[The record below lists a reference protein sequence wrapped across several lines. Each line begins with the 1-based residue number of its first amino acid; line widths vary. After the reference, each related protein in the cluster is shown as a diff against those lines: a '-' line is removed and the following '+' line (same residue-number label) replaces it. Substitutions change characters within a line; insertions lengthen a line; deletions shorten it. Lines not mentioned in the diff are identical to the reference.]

1 MRKVRFL
8 LICLLLFGG
17 VLAVAAQKPERQDK
31 AAAQAEREV
40 RDFYEAYAAD
50 LRAGRREAIAERYD
64 ARGYYRMGAGGK
76 ELVSFED
83 TKKGYMTRWSPP
95 KSFAWRELSV
105 DVLGKDSAVVTAV
118 FDWQTADGVT
128 LTLSYTGVLI
138 KKSGK
143 WRIRV
148 EDENSSPNLYT
159 IEPVSG
165 NRAAAEPFK
174 YIVRA
179 QPTASVAAHRHSVD
193 MRLTVKSGRQFIL
206 MGDLESAKLQ
216 VIEAGATLTIP
227 ANTWHV
233 EWWETETVVEVEG
246 TGPMR
251 TERASPLTPR
261 TQNQS
266 KNY

>member
-17 VLAVAAQKPERQDK
+17 VLAAAAQKPERQDK
-31 AAAQAEREV
+31 AAVQTEREV
-40 RDFYEAYAAD
+40 RDFYEAYAGD

-64 ARGYYRMGAGGK
+64 ERGVYLMGGGTK
-76 ELVSFED
+76 TFVSFED
-83 TKKGYMTRWSPP
+83 TKNRYLKNWSPP

-105 DVLGKDSAVVTAV
+105 DVLGKDSAVVAGL
-118 FDWQTADGVT
+118 FDWQTAEGVR
-128 LTLSYTGVLI
+128 LTLSYTGVLS

-159 IEPVSG
+159 IEPVTG

-193 MRLTVKSGRQFIL
+193 VRLTVKSGRQFIL
-206 MGDLESAKLQ
+206 MGDLGSAKLQ
-216 VIEAGATLTIP
+216 VLEAGSTLTIP

-246 TGPMR
+246 AGPMR

-261 TQNQS
+261 MP
-266 KNY
+266 